1 MTHPQL
7 IDLLA
12 RHKKI
17 LTEAYSQKELSDA
30 PKELVDATLL
40 IEIGDRYVLNQSYVA
55 FVNAILDRV
64 DYGTVFEDY
73 EKEHKNLRRHMRR
86 YRENRSPQ
94 LKQWILQAIDD
105 IYLKFY
111 FRDRQMS
118 QVVRRFEQEVSLDIE
133 IIIDEANA
141 ILDQI
146 TELIDANRAIIETF
160 NELKALDIEFKT
172 KLIPLDESFLRFMQN
187 IDHLTERLG
196 RFITQTKTKR
206 RQNKRFAKVAQDILS
221 ENDAYLSEW
230 LTLHSGESAHTL
242 PRTRRHTVIPLVD
255 PDDRRLKRFLKDLKL
270 AKPKPKRAQSK
281 IEEPAPEPLQLIDL
295 EALKRALDRTG
306 CEDLFVCLLKHPEV
320 GGDVQKAF
328 QLYLYLLSEKA
339 VQMSD
344 TFNEHK
350 IRRVRWR
357 G

>member
-7 IDLLA
+7 IELLA
-12 RHKKI
+12 RYKKT

-73 EKEHKNLRRHMRR
+73 EKEHKNLRRYMRR
-86 YRENRSPQ
+86 YQESRSPQ
-94 LKQWILQAIDD
+94 IKQWIMRAVDD

-111 FRDRQMS
+111 YRDRQMH

-146 TELIDANRAIIETF
+146 TELIDANHAIIATF
-160 NELKALDIEFKT
+160 NEIKELDIAFKT
-172 KLIPLDESFLRFMQN
+172 KLIPMDENFLRFMQN

-206 RQNKRFAKVAQDILS
+206 RQNKRFAKVARDILN
-221 ENDAYLSEW
+221 EDDTYLDEW
-230 LTLHSGESAHTL
+230 LMLHMKESAHTL
-242 PRTRRHTVIPLVD
+242 RRTRRHTVTALAD

-270 AKPKPKRAQSK
+270 AKPKPKRAQIR
-281 IEEPAPEPLQLIDL
+281 IEEPAPEPLPMIDL
-295 EALKRALDRTG
+295 EALKGALNENG
-306 CEDLFVCLLKHPEV
+306 CDDLFLCLLDYPEV
-320 GGDVQKAF
+320 GGDVATAF
-328 QLYLYLLSEKA
+328 KLYLYLLDEGR
-339 VQMSD
+339 VQM
-344 TFNEHK
+344 TENFNDHN
-350 IRRVRWR
+350 IRRIRWQ